1 MSSSSSITRLER
13 RCPDVRT
20 GPFNGVSGYLQGDFS
35 RRLMVVGAN
44 ELRQGCLPR
53 CSNRNKPSQPWCRR
67 HAAASGLG
75 NTAGEGQTLKVGHR
89 TLGSRQRCLI
99 SDFLRR
105 LGNQSGL

>member
-44 ELRQGCLPR
+44 RV
-53 CSNRNKPSQPWCRR
+53 
-67 HAAASGLG
+67 AA
-75 NTAGEGQTLKVGHR
+75 
-89 TLGSRQRCLI
+89 
-99 SDFLRR
+99 R
-105 LGNQSGL
+105 LLAPVFQSEQAIAAMV